1 VEEKGGKWRSL
12 RNLFI
17 NRAGLEMLVGSYRRS
32 IDEKMRVAIPKPLRD
47 ALGFPDK
54 NELYLTPGTD
64 RSLAI
69 YTSERLS
76 LLGEKLAQKSPVAQ
90 ETRAFTRLF
99 YAQTQVAEIDS
110 QGRLR
115 IPADLAKLAQ
125 LDGEIILLGVRDHI
139 EIWSVTAWDAFLA
152 QTQPLYDQLAER
164 AFDTDGAKNEKND
177 VL

>member
-1 VEEKGGKWRSL
+1 
-12 RNLFI
+12 
-17 NRAGLEMLVGSYRRS
+17 MLVGSYRRTL
-32 IDEKMRVAIPKPLRD
+32 DEKMRVAIPKPLRD
-47 ALGFPDK
+47 ALGFPDR

-69 YTSERLS
+69 YTSEHLS
-76 LLGEKLAQKSPVAQ
+76 QLGETLAQKSPVAQ

-115 IPADLAKLAQ
+115 IPSELAKLAT
-125 LDGEIILLGVRDHI
+125 LVGEVILLGVRDHI
-139 EIWSVTAWDAFLA
+139 EIWSVTAWDAFLE

-164 AFDTDGAKNEKND
+164 AFETSNTRPIKQNEP
-177 VL
+177 

>member
-1 VEEKGGKWRSL
+1 
-12 RNLFI
+12 
-17 NRAGLEMLVGSYRRS
+17 MLVGSYRRS

-47 ALGFPDK
+47 AIGFPDN

-76 LLGEKLAQKSPVAQ
+76 FLGEKLAQKSPVAQ
-90 ETRAFTRLF
+90 DTRAFTRLF

-115 IPADLAKLAQ
+115 IPADLAKLAR

-139 EIWSVTAWDAFLA
+139 EIWSIAAWDAFLE
-152 QTQPLYDQLAER
+152 QTQPRYDQLAER
-164 AFDTDGAKNEKND
+164 AFDSESIANKKND
-177 VL
+177 DL